1 MIIIQ
6 LKSITLSLAILF
18 LTYSS
23 DNLKAADV
31 YDSNT
36 GILSISKV
44 AVGDT
49 LYSKVLVTID
59 QVISIGSYGTDSYDT
74 YESSKN
80 LLTIPVVTVGSATYY
95 NVSVTIRSVISIG
108 SSCTGITNCTNSLY
122 TAPASFADNITTSFQ
137 VSSLKS
143 SNAFVNH
150 NRYMI
155 SDSASLTSKTNFLT
169 IGDTYIANQ
178 GYTVKSDSLSSK
190 TTYASYLNK
199 LVRVNADN
207 YGYFRL
213 DSYLHPN
220 NSIDFDANDSNVVKF
235 RNNFGKV
242 SSYYGY
248 LTFAYDNSTNYLQA
262 KKRYLYRTTSGTSN
276 NNNTIYTGTWT
287 EDNNFSNTAQNYYLS
302 YSNGIYKL
310 VATPTSAS
318 KFYLYDSPLDLDI
331 PTFINPKAIP
341 YVNNGAA
348 PSISKT
354 SVAATEGTNGLIC
367 SQINS
372 TYKNQVSAPGNDV
385 TTKANAET
393 KLESIK
399 TQVESSGEKLRYS
412 TSVYKTFREAA
423 LATKLVS
430 DSIFDGT
437 PGQNLVPYVYFTNEK
452 DNSGKYHPFMI
463 VVSYGNQASPNGLID
478 IPHPPGDGSG
488 GYATSK
494 VTRFSNLENYIIA
507 IPMKDYGQ
515 VTAVTDNVYN
525 KTLWSDVV
533 NTTAPKDV
541 YTYADTADN
550 GILFNGAVM
559 FPAFNNT
566 LVPSHLFGELS
577 ASGCHVGQGGGG
589 PHCHMDGYQSGQSL
603 SFYNDSDYSGK
614 QHPPIIGFGYD
625 GIALFA
631 KYRSVIDNSML
642 GYNVALDSFGG
653 HNHDS
658 IGYHYHAHT
667 VENFT
672 YLTFSG
678 STSMNVLMK
687 GAYIGKTNSI
697 PYFRTNTS
705 FSNNKYLGGTAP

>member
-36 GILSISKV
+36 GILSITKV

-49 LYSKVLVTID
+49 LYYKVLVTID